1 MAQLSGN
8 LVLSLVDRVTGPA
21 RGIAGALGRLTAGI
35 NRFGAHQRTLMA
47 PVAGLASRI
56 VGIGAAYVGADAAVR
71 GTVGNAIALN
81 SQFGELAVKTQM
93 SDAAIA
99 QLRQRLTALS
109 GPTNQAVT
117 DLLTG
122 VDTMVGL
129 GLSAEQAAGSIPA
142 IGKAATATG
151 ATMADLGALST
162 AAIQNLGVAP
172 AEIARL
178 LDNLT
183 AAGNRGAVELRDQA
197 GMMPGLMAAYQGLGQ
212 HGVGAATDLAAALQV
227 VRQGTGDAASAGT
240 NLGNL
245 LQKLNAPQTRKA
257 FSKFGVNLEREMKK
271 ATAKGMSPVEAI
283 AEITSKSLKGDLGKL
298 GDLFQDAQVQA
309 ALRPLIQ
316 QFDEYKR
323 IRDEAMNGGG
333 TVDRAFARRMEG
345 AEQRMKAFRIQM
357 QNLGAAIGTNLL
369 EPIGRAADRFA
380 YILQTLDQRATVF
393 DRIKAAFS
401 GLGAGLGV
409 ESGGFTEGLK
419 AVERFLFGAADGATA
434 ADELGRIFK
443 SFQEFGQTVSNVTG
457 PLKDAG
463 VSLGS
468 IAGIGAGIMVT
479 AAGVRLLGSALGGI
493 LRLGGVLRVG
503 ALAWGLSALAG
514 SGGAMS
520 AVDWAALGIGVVGF
534 AGGIR
539 TLGGALSGVAKFVG
553 TLGTIARFAAI
564 IAGSSVGLAAAA
576 AAIAALGL
584 SELPGR
590 PDMSTGEGQVEAL
603 KESQRRTG
611 SGLQGG
617 STYREGGLHRIGL
630 GEAPPIQRPVGP
642 QSSISPLDQLR
653 TTILQTRQT
662 GVSNVNVTNPPP
674 PVHAPV
680 TVIQNVQL
688 TEAPAA
694 AAKAIADQTGR
705 AAQAAVEGG
714 YHDGGV

>member
-1 MAQLSGN
+1 M
-8 LVLSLVDRVTGPA
+8 T
-21 RGIAGALGRLTAGI
+21 RGINNLGARQRALT
-35 NRFGAHQRTLMA
+35 T
-47 PVAGLASRI
+47 PVAGLASRAI
-56 VGIGAAYVGADAAVR
+56 ALGGAYLGADAAVR
-71 GTVGNAIALN
+71 GTVGNAMALN
-81 SQFGELAVKTQM
+81 SQFGELAVKTGM

-109 GPTNQAVT
+109 GPANQTVT
-117 DLLTG
+117 DLLSG

-151 ATMADLGALST
+151 SSMADLGALST

-197 GMMPGLMAAYQGLGQ
+197 SMMPALMAAYQGLGQ
-212 HGVGAATDLAAALQV
+212 TGVGAATDLAAALQV

-298 GDLFQDAQVQA
+298 GDLFQDSQVQA

-316 QFDEYKR
+316 QVAEYKR

-333 TVDRAFARRMEG
+333 TVDRAFARRMQD

-357 QNLGAAIGTNLL
+357 NNLGAAVGANLL
-369 EPIGRAADRFA
+369 EPIGRAADHFA
-380 YILQTLDQRATVF
+380 NILGTLDRRATVF
-393 DRIKAAFS
+393 DRIKAAFG
-401 GLGAGLGV
+401 GLGAGLGA
-409 ESGGFTEGLK
+409 EAGGFTEGLK
-419 AVERFLFGAADGATA
+419 SVERFIFGVADGGAA
-434 ADELGRIFK
+434 ADELGRIFE
-443 SFQEFGQTVSNVTG
+443 SFRQFGQTVSNVTG

-468 IAGIGAGIMVT
+468 IAGIGAGLMVT
-479 AAGVRLLGSALGGI
+479 AAAVRLLGVALGGI
-493 LRLGGVLRVG
+493 LRLGGVLRIG

-514 SGGAMS
+514 SGTEMG

-553 TLGTIARFAAI
+553 TLGAIARFAAI
-564 IAGSSVGLAAAA
+564 IAGTSAGLAAAA
-576 AAIAALGL
+576 AAIVALGFA
-584 SELPGR
+584 ELPGM
-590 PDMSTGEGQVEAL
+590 PNQSTDQGQVDAHL
-603 KESQRRTG
+603 ASRQRTG
-611 SGLQGG
+611 SHVGGAPLENGLMRVGAGQ
-617 STYREGGLHRIGL
+617 
-630 GEAPPIQRPVGP
+630 APGIQQPIGP
-642 QSSISPLDQLR
+642 QSSVSPLDQLR
-653 TTILQTRQT
+653 NTVLQARLASGSEVRMTNPPPRP
-662 GVSNVNVTNPPP
+662 NVNVTVNQ
-674 PVHAPV
+674 
-680 TVIQNVQL
+680 TVNMN
-688 TEAPAA
+688 EAPAA
-694 AAKAIADQTGR
+694 AAAAIADATGR
-705 AAQAAVEGG
+705 AAQQAVEGG